1 MFSSTLKLVAGILI
15 VSAFAWPDF
24 APAEP
29 PPAADSPPV
38 LSPNDVGSEEEVLVR
53 IHGRKFLPPT
63 ARVHAGRKT
72 KLVFKNEDAELHA
85 FVPGTLF
92 NGISL
97 SVEGN
102 GAPEFGEEGVRKVIV
117 PGDGV
122 AELRFTLRQPGRY
135 PYICDMPGHE
145 MRAMIV
151 VE

>member
-1 MFSSTLKLVAGILI
+1 MFSRTLQFVAGILI
-15 VSAFAWPDF
+15 GAALAAPGF
-24 APAEP
+24 APAGP
-29 PPAADSPPV
+29 PPATDPPPV
-38 LSPNDVGSEEEVLVR
+38 LSPNDVGSEEEVRVR

-63 ARVHAGRKT
+63 VLVHAGRKT
-72 KLVFKNEDAELHA
+72 RLVFKNEDAELHV

-92 NGISL
+92 NGVSL

-102 GAPEFGEEGVRKVIV
+102 GAPEFGEEGFRKVII

-122 AELRFTLRQPGRY
+122 AELRFTLDRPGRY

-145 MRAMIV
+145 MRGTLV